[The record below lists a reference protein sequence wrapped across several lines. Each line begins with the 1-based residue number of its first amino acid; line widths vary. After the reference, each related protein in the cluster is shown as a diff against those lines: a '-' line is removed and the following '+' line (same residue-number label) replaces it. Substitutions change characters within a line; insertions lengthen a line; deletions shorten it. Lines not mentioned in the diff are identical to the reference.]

1 MFERPSVSPNTLR
14 SQIMSTITTT
24 ILRIVLMVLAI
35 GIKELIS
42 QRATPTM
49 IITSKIVNSGMSL
62 IFKVQFKFNPLNR

>member
-49 IITSKIVNSGMSL
+49 IITSKIVNSGMGL
-62 IFKVQFKFNPLNR
+62 FFKVQFKFNPLNH